1 MNPLPPLFP
10 LPFPLT
16 CLHTPRQA
24 RCGLGP
30 LLVSNEHVNRMRPC
44 TSSSH
49 NNNKSQQQ
57 PTVACNSA
65 CVCVCVSVCY
75 LWETR
80 FHFPLNAMREG
91 EPEPDLGPVNPRAR
105 TTAQAMTLSPCPLP
119 PIGVEP
125 EVEHTAADA
134 VKQKTSCCRAALIH
148 SFIHSFYSYSFI
160 ESTTEENRTQKRVAR
175 GLLQHPA
182 AIQVVPYQA
191 IYGEYKQKQ
200 LSHMT
205 NG

>member
-1 MNPLPPLFP
+1 MRVCDMNPLPPLFP

-24 RCGLGP
+24 RCGLRP

-49 NNNKSQQQ
+49 NNNESQQQ

-65 CVCVCVSVCY
+65 CVCVSVSVCY

-91 EPEPDLGPVNPRAR
+91 EPEPDLGPVRLASEPPSSNRSPSHDPFPPA
-105 TTAQAMTLSPCPLP
+105 PCPQSEWSP
-119 PIGVEP
+119 
-125 EVEHTAADA
+125 
-134 VKQKTSCCRAALIH
+134 K
-148 SFIHSFYSYSFI
+148 
-160 ESTTEENRTQKRVAR
+160 
-175 GLLQHPA
+175 
-182 AIQVVPYQA
+182 
-191 IYGEYKQKQ
+191 
-200 LSHMT
+200 
-205 NG
+205 